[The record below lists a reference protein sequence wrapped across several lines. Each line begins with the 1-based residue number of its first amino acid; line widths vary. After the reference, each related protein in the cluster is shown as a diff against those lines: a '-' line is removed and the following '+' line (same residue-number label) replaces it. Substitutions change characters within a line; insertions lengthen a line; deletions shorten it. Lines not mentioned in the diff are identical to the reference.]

1 MAGTKARV
9 VALAAACAVA
19 GLAGGPMTAPA
30 EEPASSWMTLLK
42 LQLRDGYNCAFE
54 SFLYWR
60 HVPLGR
66 KVGPL
71 GSKVGPPGS
80 EVGTEGRVRCL
91 DRREYEFSRA
101 REHEKFVIRL
111 CQPSV
116 C

>member
-1 MAGTKARV
+1 MAGTNARVLALVGACAV
-9 VALAAACAVA
+9 VALAIAPVAAC
-19 GLAGGPMTAPA
+19 A

-54 SFLYWR
+54 SFLNWR
-60 HVPLGR
+60 HVPLGS
-66 KVGPL
+66 G
-71 GSKVGPPGS
+71 
-80 EVGTEGRVRCL
+80 VGTEGRVRCL